1 VSEDSEWISLPENLN
16 ENKIDINPMLW
27 HGAFI
32 GLTSGTGAMNNS
44 SRLVLEMTSS
54 S

>member
-16 ENKIDINPMLW
+16 ESEIKINPMLW

-32 GLTSGTGAMNNS
+32 GADVR
-44 SRLVLEMTSS
+44 SRSYE
-54 S
+54 